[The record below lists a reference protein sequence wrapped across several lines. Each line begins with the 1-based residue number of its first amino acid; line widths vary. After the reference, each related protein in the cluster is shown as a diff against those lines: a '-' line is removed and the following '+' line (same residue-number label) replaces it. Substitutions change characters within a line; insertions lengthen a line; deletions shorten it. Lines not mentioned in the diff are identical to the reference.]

1 MIKNYA
7 TDIRFDEDTTLMI
20 SLSQEVDFESSFK
33 IVTNYN

>member
-7 TDIRFDEDTTLMI
+7 TDIPFDEDTTLMI
-20 SLSQEVDFESSFK
+20 SVSQGVDFESSYK